1 MLYSMF
7 ETASEPPGIDD
18 AIPFAPAGP
27 QDQAPATAS
36 DDHPRTHVAV
46 LAESGTVI
54 LVGMADEE
62 CVDVPAALGVTAQPL
77 TQQPR
82 QVAVARWEER
92 DLRAHRVLPP
102 SLRMIVI
109 LAIVVHMITRG
120 EDAVKGGHA

>member
-46 LAESGTVI
+46 FAESGTVI

-62 CVDVPAALGVTAQPL
+62 CVDVPAARASRLSRSHNSRVRVRSPL
-77 TQQPR
+77 PDGKN
-82 QVAVARWEER
+82 VIFALIACC
-92 DLRAHRVLPP
+92 LRL
-102 SLRMIVI
+102 
-109 LAIVVHMITRG
+109 
-120 EDAVKGGHA
+120 